1 MAVKRQR
8 DSRESKVQDLESFA
22 LRITCYVLRTLWPLD
37 LRLWT
42 SFVLLWLF
50 LTPISAAAQMT
61 GGGWTISLY
70 GMVQVEPGNG
80 VTTLKVRDEHI
91 RFVIH
96 NIQCSDRNFSTGRFL
111 SDVTN
116 REPGLYIKGPEE
128 WLDLLINE
136 RPGKRVLQMRG
147 AYYPDSRMLLLHK
160 LERFQGTPIP
170 K

>member
-1 MAVKRQR
+1 MEGERQR
-8 DSRESKVQDLESFA
+8 VNMQSRVQSLESRSQRQESVKLHLFVCLLWTLFA
-22 LRITCYVLRTLWPLD
+22 LLWSL
-37 LRLWT
+37 
-42 SFVLLWLF
+42 
-50 LTPISAAAQMT
+50 LTPISASAQMT
-61 GGGWTISLY
+61 SGGWIVSLY

-136 RPGKRVLQMRG
+136 RPGKRILQMRG
-147 AYYPDSRMLLLHK
+147 AYHPDSRMLFLHK
-160 LERFQGTPIP
+160 LERFQGTPTP